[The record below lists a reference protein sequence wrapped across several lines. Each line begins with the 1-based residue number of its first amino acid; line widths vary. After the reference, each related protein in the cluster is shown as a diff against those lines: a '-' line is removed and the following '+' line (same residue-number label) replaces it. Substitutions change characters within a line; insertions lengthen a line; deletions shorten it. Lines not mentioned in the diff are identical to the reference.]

1 MLNAR
6 RKEQLAGILLGGIA
20 LLIVAVLAWILID
33 IAWRGWSHL
42 SWEFLTGEVEA
53 SGKQGGIAPLIVSTL
68 AILGVAL
75 VVAVPLS
82 LAAAIWLV
90 EHTRTNSTAGRW
102 IRVSLDALAAV
113 PSIVFGLFGNAFF
126 CVLLGMEYSILSG
139 GLTLACM
146 LLPIVTR
153 VSEEALRAVPHEY
166 RLGAAAV
173 GLSRSTTLFRILLPA
188 AAPAMAAGVVLGIG
202 RALAETAALI
212 FTAGTVTRMPTS
224 VMDSG
229 RSLSVHVYEVAMNVP
244 GGDHAAYATA
254 LVLVGLLLVINA
266 TAVGLIRLATLGGK
280 GLSSR

>member
-6 RKEQLAGILLGGIA
+6 SKERLAGILLGGIA

-82 LAAAIWLV
+82 LAAEIWLV
-90 EHTRTNSTAGRW
+90 EHTRTNPTAGRW

-266 TAVGLIRLATLGGK
+266 TAVGLIRLATPDGK

>member
-6 RKEQLAGILLGGIA
+6 SKEQLAGILLGGIA
-20 LLIVAVLAWILID
+20 LLIVAVLTWILID

-75 VVAVPLS
+75 AVAVPLS

-266 TAVGLIRLATLGGK
+266 TAVSLIRLATPDGK

>member
-6 RKEQLAGILLGGIA
+6 SKEQIAGILLGGIA
-20 LLIVAVLAWILID
+20 LLIVAVLAWILLD

-75 VVAVPLS
+75 VVAVPFS

-254 LVLVGLLLVINA
+254 MVLVGLLLVINA
-266 TAVGLIRLATLGGK
+266 TAVGLIRLATPGGK

>member
-6 RKEQLAGILLGGIA
+6 SKERLAGILLGGIA

-254 LVLVGLLLVINA
+254 MVLVGLLLVINA
-266 TAVGLIRLATLGGK
+266 TAVGLIRLATPGGK

>member
-6 RKEQLAGILLGGIA
+6 RKERLAGILLGGIA
-20 LLIVAVLAWILID
+20 WLIVAVLAWILID

-254 LVLVGLLLVINA
+254 MVLVGLLLVINA
-266 TAVGLIRLATLGGK
+266 TAVGLIRLATPGGK

>member
-6 RKEQLAGILLGGIA
+6 SKEQLAGILLGGIA

-68 AILGVAL
+68 AILGVAF

-244 GGDHAAYATA
+244 GGDYAAYATA

-266 TAVGLIRLATLGGK
+266 TAVGLIRLATPDGK